1 MREVAIDIEGMHCAA
16 CGLLIDDVM
25 LDIDGVRSSVTDT
38 RSGLCKVEAADH
50 IPDADLL
57 AAVVEAGYTGVIR
70 SS

>member
-1 MREVAIDIEGMHCAA
+1 MREVSIDVEGMHCAA

-25 LDIDGVRSSVTDT
+25 LDIEGVRSSVTDT
-38 RSGLCKVEAADH
+38 KSGLCRVEAADD
-50 IPDADLL
+50 IADAALL